1 MSRNYEG
8 LIILNTKGAEG
19 SVDEIVSS
27 VGKELEA
34 EGAKIAGVNQIG
46 RRKFA
51 YESRHLDAGHYVS
64 YSFTADPSALSRI
77 QARLAL
83 NAKVHQHHFQRVA

>member
-8 LIILNTKGAEG
+8 LIVLNTKGAEG
-19 SVDEIVSS
+19 SVDELVNT
-27 VGKELEA
+27 VAKELET
-34 EGAKIAGVNQIG
+34 EGAKVAGINQLG

-51 YESRHLDAGHYVS
+51 YVSDHLEAGHYVS
-64 YSFTADPSALSRI
+64 YSFAAAPAAIEKI

-83 NAKVHQHHFQRVA
+83 NEQVHVAQFQRA

>member
-8 LIILNTKGAEG
+8 LIIFNTKGAEG
-19 SVDEIVSS
+19 SVDELVNTVS
-27 VGKELEA
+27 KELEA
-34 EGAKIAGVNQIG
+34 EGAKVAGVNQLG

-51 YESRHLDAGHYVS
+51 YTVKHVEAGHYVS
-64 YSFTADPSALSRI
+64 YSFAAAPAAIEKI

-83 NAKVHQHHFQRVA
+83 NEQVHGAQFQRA

>member
-1 MSRNYEG
+1 MSRTYEG

-19 SVDEIVSS
+19 SVDELVST

-34 EGAKIAGVNQIG
+34 EGAKLGTVTQVG

-64 YSFTADPSALSRI
+64 FRFAAEPSALSKI

-83 NAKVHQHHFQRVA
+83 NTQVHQHHFQRVA

>member
-8 LIILNTKGAEG
+8 LIVLNTKGAEG
-19 SVDEIVSS
+19 SVDELVNA
-27 VGKELEA
+27 VAKELET
-34 EGAKIAGVNQIG
+34 EGAKVAGVNQLG

-51 YESRHLDAGHYVS
+51 YVSDHLEAGHYVS
-64 YSFTADPSALSRI
+64 YNFAVAPAAIEKI

-83 NAKVHQHHFQRVA
+83 NEQVHVAQFQRA